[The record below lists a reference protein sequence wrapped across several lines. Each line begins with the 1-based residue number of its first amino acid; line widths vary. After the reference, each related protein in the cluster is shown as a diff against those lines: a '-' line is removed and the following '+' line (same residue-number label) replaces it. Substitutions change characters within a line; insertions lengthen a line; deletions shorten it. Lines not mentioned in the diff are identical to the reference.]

1 MLTVQGTRTFQSH
14 HADEREEDELESR
27 SEYSD
32 EYILRSFHLELTG
45 GPNSIS
51 RKSSVTAT
59 VIGWLSRMQQS
70 ATDWLIGHATELA
83 RAVGSVI
90 TNPNQA
96 DPGAI
101 IAGLSRKAGIQDRAL
116 GDHLYA
122 TASQY
127 VKLKLIMDS
136 SRYGPYGPS
145 AVKIYHYLTYKLHK
159 STQKAR
165 TKLTEAMGDA
175 TDEGRWQ
182 PVKQPGKLE
191 AEVEALDQA
200 ADEIRIM
207 SGDFDAAAGVWRSA
221 LDRLVS
227 SLESAPEYSFAEFGF
242 HVMTFK
248 KDHPTFSGIQLR
260 EAIEEPMA
268 ILATNYRTQETEAKP
283 RGIEFED
290 WIKPCE
296 GKMEEL
302 EKLKSK
308 MLTMSPAGAM
318 WLKGAL
324 EQRLETEL
332 MPMSRDALPRLT
344 DRSGTDR
351 VDRLNFRFAEQAVE
365 GGC

>member
-1 MLTVQGTRTFQSH
+1 MSTSSG
-14 HADEREEDELESR
+14 A
-27 SEYSD
+27 
-32 EYILRSFHLELTG
+32 LELTG
-45 GPNSIS
+45 GPNSVDLS
-51 RKSSVTAT
+51 EEQCDSY
-59 VIGWLSRMQQS
+59 GDWLAVKNA
-70 ATDWLIGHATELA
+70 ATDWLMGHATELA

-90 TNPNQA
+90 ANPNQA

-101 IAGLSRKAGIQDRAL
+101 IAGLSRKAQAGIQDRAL
-116 GDHLYA
+116 GGHLYA

-165 TKLTEAMGDA
+165 TKLTEAMSDA

-207 SGDFDAAAGVWRSA
+207 SGDFDEAAGVWRSA
-221 LDRLVS
+221 LDRLIS
-227 SLESAPEYSFAEFGF
+227 SLESAPEYFAEFGF

-260 EAIEEPMA
+260 EAIEEPMV

-283 RGIEFED
+283 GGIEFED
-290 WIKPCE
+290 WVNQIDIKPCGGE
-296 GKMEEL
+296 MEEL

-318 WLKGAL
+318 LGD
-324 EQRLETEL
+324 QC
-332 MPMSRDALPRLT
+332 PIF
-344 DRSGTDR
+344 RSM
-351 VDRLNFRFAEQAVE
+351 A
-365 GGC
+365 